1 MAAGDL
7 IITYGATS
15 VTFDQFSGDDLPR
28 AYLGQASLEFSALG
42 TGYGTGPA
50 KRQRRIWSIAAYV
63 TSTQITNLFTI
74 FEAWDTARATGTNT
88 AEVDIQDELLGAVV
102 LAKGFF
108 TDPPTISKLGPG
120 NNTLF
125 LVTFALTEP

>member
-7 IITYGATS
+7 SVNYGATT

-42 TGYGTGPA
+42 AGYGTGPA
-50 KRQRRIWSIAAYV
+50 KKQRRIWSIAAYATTAQV
-63 TSTQITNLFTI
+63 TNLFVI

-88 AEVDIQDELLGAVV
+88 AEVNIQDELFGATVT
-102 LAKGFF
+102 AKGFF
-108 TDPPTISKLGPG
+108 TDPPKISKLGSG
-120 NNTLF
+120 NNKLF